1 MSFIKSIFGKK
12 STSTNAKTQAPN
24 PHTSGNKYENMSEDD
39 KLLAWGRMKDIPD
52 PQERIRALLEL
63 AESGYGAACFS
74 IAQAFM
80 DMGIESGTVLW
91 NRINYWLQ
99 KAIDGDIPMAHYYK
113 AFTSMNKEN
122 PEYDVD
128 RGITEYCIAAT
139 KGIEPAIQAIYDY
152 CHASN
157 PEVAEENT
165 EIFLEEL
172 KPYMDELLIKE
183 DEVAWNTLGMFYFYG
198 VYFDRDYDKAKFYF
212 TKSGNRRMLN
222 NPIFVEDDEDEDED

>member
-80 DMGIESGTVLW
+80 DMGID
-91 NRINYWLQ
+91 NIKR
-99 KAIDGDIPMAHYYK
+99 
-113 AFTSMNKEN
+113 
-122 PEYDVD
+122 EYDK
-128 RGITEYCIAAT
+128 Y
-139 KGIEPAIQAIYDY
+139 
-152 CHASN
+152 HHLHSSH
-157 PEVAEENT
+157 
-165 EIFLEEL
+165 
-172 KPYMDELLIKE
+172 LI
-183 DEVAWNTLGMFYFYG
+183 
-198 VYFDRDYDKAKFYF
+198 
-212 TKSGNRRMLN
+212 
-222 NPIFVEDDEDEDED
+222 